1 MSNDTFDAFGGDDI
15 FADEEE
21 EQQPEGDGQNRT
33 FIVAV
38 AVLGGLLVV
47 ALIAFGVWA
56 LVLNKPQQA
65 VPPLAEIVATV
76 TVEATAAKA
85 DTPEV
90 ATEKPAPMDTPE
102 PTPTPLLGP
111 TATPTPADEDA
122 DAESMAAAPGDTEAE
137 DADAEP
143 TATQVP
149 RRTPTPTRTPRATP
163 TPRPEAGEA
172 ATDYDSSPSG
182 ELSQTGLGEWL
193 LIGGAVL
200 LVAVMVL
207 ARRLRS
213 T

>member
-15 FADEEE
+15 FAEEEE
-21 EQQPEGDGQNRT
+21 EQQQPEGEGQNRT

-38 AVLGGLLVV
+38 AVLGGLLLV

-65 VPPLAEIVATV
+65 VPPLTEIVATV
-76 TVEATAAKA
+76 TVEAMAAEA
-85 DTPEV
+85 DTPEP
-90 ATEKPAPMDTPE
+90 ATETPVPEDTPE
-102 PTPTPLLGP
+102 STPTPLLGP
-111 TATPTPADEDA
+111 TATPAPTDDEA

-137 DADAEP
+137 EAEP

-149 RRTPTPTRTPRATP
+149 RRTPTPTRTPRATS
-163 TPRPEAGEA
+163 TPRPETGEA
-172 ATDYDSSPSG
+172 ATGYDSSSTG

-193 LIGGAVL
+193 LVGGAIM
-200 LVAVMVL
+200 LVAVMIL